1 MRTSTV
7 ILLLCGAGLAGCGG
21 NSRSSAPS
29 TARHSESDAAAPP
42 RSVSREGEKAPSTLV
57 RVFYGTNR
65 AATDETDPGAMYG
78 SERGPLQFGVCD
90 VSIPRTHQ
98 TGELEAPS
106 IWKLEF
112 RENPKKHVI
121 LASVEPTDGSRFL
134 SELQSTITRSEDQE
148 AFVFVHGYNVTF
160 EDAARRTAQ
169 IAYDLKFR
177 GAPILFSWPAQGDLV
192 DYTIDENTAAWAE
205 AQATEFLE
213 AVALSCGAKRIHL
226 VAHSMGN
233 RIVARALE
241 RMVRQPSFGAVPEFN
256 QVVLTAPDIDAEIF
270 KRDIAPRIVQA
281 AERVVIYASSNDRA
295 LIASNKV
302 HGYTRLGQAGRHLTL
317 FPSIPKIE
325 VVDASSVDTSLFGL
339 RHSYYASSDL
349 VLKDL
354 GRVFRGLPPN
364 ARDLTADKSGKS
376 WTLLKGT
383 LAGDPAERR

>member
-1 MRTSTV
+1 MRTSFL
-7 ILLLCGAGLAGCGG
+7 ILLLGGFALTGCGG
-21 NSRSSAPS
+21 NARSPAPEA
-29 TARHSESDAAAPP
+29 ARHDEPEAGASPD
-42 RSVSREGEKAPSTLV
+42 RSVEVDRNAPSTLV

-65 AATDETDPGAMYG
+65 AATTSTDPGDFYSSA
-78 SERGPLQFGVCD
+78 RGPLQFGVCD
-90 VSIPRTHQ
+90 VSIPRVHQ

-112 RENPKKHVI
+112 RENPKKHVM
-121 LASVEPTDGSRFL
+121 LVSVEPTDGSRFL
-134 SELQSTITRSEDQE
+134 SELQSTISRSEDQE
-148 AFVFVHGYNVTF
+148 AFIFVHGYNVTF

-205 AQATEFLE
+205 SQATEFLE

-226 VAHSMGN
+226 IAHSMGN

-241 RMVRQPSFGAVPEFN
+241 RMVRQPSFGAVPEYN

-295 LIASNKV
+295 LVASNKF
-302 HGYTRLGQAGRHLTL
+302 HGFSRLGQAGRHLTL
-317 FPSIPKIE
+317 FPEIPKIE
-325 VVDASSVDTSLFGL
+325 VIDASAVDTSLFGL

-349 VLKDL
+349 VLTDL
-354 GRVFRGLPPN
+354 GRVLRGLPPKERN
-364 ARDLTADKSGKS
+364 LTADRSGQA
-376 WTLLKGT
+376 WTLLKSAV
-383 LAGDPAERR
+383 AGNPAIRH